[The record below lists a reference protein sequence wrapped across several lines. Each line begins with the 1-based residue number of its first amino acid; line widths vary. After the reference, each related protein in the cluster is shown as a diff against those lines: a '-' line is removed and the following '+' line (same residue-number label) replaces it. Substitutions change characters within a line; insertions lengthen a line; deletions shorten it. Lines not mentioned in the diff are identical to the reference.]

1 MKTPFEIGDEFVD
14 SYAAI
19 DPVAATF
26 FGTAGHDGEWGDQGM
41 TGYEA
46 RRSLLR
52 EVAAA
57 LDPHRDHP
65 DRKQRLAARVIGAH
79 VQEVLSGFQVG
90 EHLRDLSHMAS
101 TFENFVQV
109 FDLMDK
115 DSAAG
120 WGDIQRRLESLAGAI
135 AGLEERLEEGRS
147 QKSTVAVRQ
156 VESVVSQARELAG
169 PASAF
174 LGLIE
179 RAPAELR
186 SQIEAAAASARGAAE
201 GFARYLE
208 HTYMPDATAVDGV
221 GEERYVMAAERFLG
235 LAIDPFD
242 TYEWGWEELARL
254 REEASLVAEALI
266 PGGGIREA
274 ANLLETDP
282 DRAAPSRAAFLDFV
296 AKLQKR
302 ALDDLSGVHFD
313 VPPEIAEVTVNLA
326 PPGGAL
332 GAYYHGPSEDFTRP
346 GGIYYSIPGE
356 GPVPLYQ
363 EVSTAYHEGFP
374 GHHLQVGLALAVAE
388 DLSRPQRALIWY
400 PGYGEGWALY
410 AERLMQELGYFDK
423 PDYVFGMLASHIF
436 RAARV
441 VTDIGLHLGLEIPE
455 SSPILG
461 GEKWNFDTAVSFM
474 SEIGLQ
480 KKSYATSEV
489 LRYLGWPG
497 QAISYKLGER
507 EILDIREEDRRRR
520 GAAFDLKDF
529 HRRVLEGG
537 AMRLDLLREV
547 VLEW

>member
-14 SYAAI
+14 RYAVI

-26 FGTAGHDGEWGDQGM
+26 LGIAGHDGEWGDQGM

-52 EVAAA
+52 DVAAA
-57 LDPHRDHP
+57 LDPHRGHP
-65 DRKQRLAARVIGAH
+65 DRKQRLAARVTGAY
-79 VQEVLSGFQVG
+79 VQEVLSGFQAG

-101 TFENFVQV
+101 TFEDFVQV

-120 WGDIQRRLESLAGAI
+120 WGDIQRRLATLAGAI

-156 VESVVSQARELAG
+156 VESVASQARELAG

-186 SQIEAAAASARGAAE
+186 SQIEAAVASAREAAE

-235 LAIDPFD
+235 LAIDPVD

-254 REEASLVAEALI
+254 REEASQVAEALT
-266 PGGGIREA
+266 PGGGIREVA
-274 ANLLETDP
+274 DLLETDP

-296 AKLQKR
+296 EGIQKR
-302 ALDDLSGVHFD
+302 ALDELSGVHFD

-461 GEKWNFDTAVSFM
+461 GEKWTFDTAVGFL

-520 GAAFDLKDF
+520 GGAFDLKDF